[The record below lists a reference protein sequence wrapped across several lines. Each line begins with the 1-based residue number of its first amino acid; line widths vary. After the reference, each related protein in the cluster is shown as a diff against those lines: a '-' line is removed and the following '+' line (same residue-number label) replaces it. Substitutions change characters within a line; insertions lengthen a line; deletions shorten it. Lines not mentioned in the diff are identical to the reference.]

1 MLYIL
6 AFILGAV
13 VGSFINVCIYR
24 IPRKESLLWPSSH
37 CPHCGRKIKF
47 YDNIPIISYIILRG
61 KCRYC
66 KRQISPQYP
75 LVEALT
81 AFLFLGL
88 YIKFHLSLAYLKFIL
103 FTTSLVCISG
113 IDLKEKIIP
122 DIIVLPSTLIGG
134 FMSIVLK
141 DMALWNILAGVFG
154 GAIFLFIVRIVA
166 SKIFKREAL
175 GEGDIT
181 LIAMIGAYTGIYGV
195 YISIFA
201 GSIIGSIIGIILLL
215 FKKQRE
221 IPFGPFLSMGAIL
234 AAFLLFK

>member
-1 MLYIL
+1 
-6 AFILGAV
+6 
-13 VGSFINVCIYR
+13 
-24 IPRKESLLWPSSH
+24 
-37 CPHCGRKIKF
+37 
-47 YDNIPIISYIILRG
+47 
-61 KCRYC
+61 
-66 KRQISPQYP
+66 
-75 LVEALT
+75 
-81 AFLFLGL
+81 
-88 YIKFHLSLAYLKFIL
+88 
-103 FTTSLVCISG
+103 
-113 IDLKEKIIP
+113 
-122 DIIVLPSTLIGG
+122 
-134 FMSIVLK
+134 MSIVLK

-234 AAFLLFK
+234 AVFLLFK

>member
-6 AFILGAV
+6 VFIFGAV

-24 IPRKESLLWPSSH
+24 IPRKESLLWPPSH
-37 CPHCGRKIKF
+37 CPYCGRKIKF
-47 YDNIPIISYIILRG
+47 YDNIPIVSYIILGG

-66 KRQISPQYP
+66 GGRISLQYP

-88 YIKFHLSLAYLKFIL
+88 YIKFRLSLAYLKFIL
-103 FTTSLVCISG
+103 LAASLVCISG
-113 IDLKEKIIP
+113 IDLKEKTIP
-122 DIIVLPSTLIGG
+122 DIIVLPSILIGSI
-134 FMSIVLK
+134 MSIILK
-141 DMALWNILAGVFG
+141 DMALWNILAGIFG
-154 GAIFLFIVRIVA
+154 GAFFLFIVRIA
-166 SKIFKREAL
+166 SSKILKREAL

-195 YISIFA
+195 YISILA
-201 GSIIGSIIGIILLL
+201 GSIVGSIVGIILL

-234 AAFLLFK
+234 AVFLLFK